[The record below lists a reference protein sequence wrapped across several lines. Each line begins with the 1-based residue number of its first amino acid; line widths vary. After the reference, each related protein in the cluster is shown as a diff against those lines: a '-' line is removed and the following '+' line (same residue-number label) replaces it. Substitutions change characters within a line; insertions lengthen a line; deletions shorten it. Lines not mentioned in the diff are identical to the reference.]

1 MSYLE
6 GIRAAYEG
14 ELIGERLYRE
24 VARRREDVLE
34 RAKLDAIAN
43 VERLT
48 NRRLRLIAVRLGVE
62 PSDALLQA
70 VIERRTQDL
79 AELAWPE
86 FIARAVREWPPYIA
100 RFAALEPLAP
110 AGDAVVIRQ
119 LVDHEVVLVEFAQ
132 MEQSAMGSV
141 ESLQVLH
148 SYLERSAS
156 GE

>member
-62 PSDALLQA
+62 P
-70 VIERRTQDL
+70 IERRTQDL

>member
-48 NRRLRLIAVRLGVE
+48 NRRLRLIAVRLGIE

-70 VIERRTQDL
+70 AIERRTKEL

-132 MEQSAMGSV
+132 REQSAMGSV
-141 ESLQVLH
+141 ESLQVLQ